1 MNVCGITDTSS
12 IYGLCPVFSLSAQ
25 LLICFWL
32 LPPFKIVSTSTPLIP
47 PLINVCQEIR
57 RRAGELLNLKQKSVN
72 NGEMRVF
79 EVNLNN
85 VYFSCMQ
92 HCFEAH
98 DVDCF
103 LQCTV
108 HIVECSAHI
117 VKCSVHI
124 FRASASRARLRI
136 FIAGQRVSRLRIP
149 SIQVSQVSSPG
160 NCCSINKQVDP
171 IQSHPKESASSASQV
186 SSTGN
191 AELLLYDSTGV
202 FSGSL

>member
-1 MNVCGITDTSS
+1 MRCNI
-12 IYGLCPVFSLSAQ
+12 A
-25 LLICFWL
+25 LLIARCRLFCAVH
-32 LPPFKIVSTSTPLIP
+32 I
-47 PLINVCQEIR
+47 
-57 RRAGELLNLKQKSVN
+57 AGYNL
-72 NGEMRVF
+72 
-79 EVNLNN
+79 
-85 VYFSCMQ
+85 
-92 HCFEAH
+92 
-98 DVDCF
+98 
-103 LQCTV
+103 

-160 NCCSINKQVDP
+160 NCCLINKQVDP

-202 FSGSL
+202 FSGSLWDPIIINKLSLNLWQNQMVSKLHYHF

>member
-1 MNVCGITDTSS
+1 MRCNI
-12 IYGLCPVFSLSAQ
+12 A
-25 LLICFWL
+25 LLIARCRLFCAVH
-32 LPPFKIVSTSTPLIP
+32 I
-47 PLINVCQEIR
+47 
-57 RRAGELLNLKQKSVN
+57 AGYN
-72 NGEMRVF
+72 
-79 EVNLNN
+79 
-85 VYFSCMQ
+85 
-92 HCFEAH
+92 
-98 DVDCF
+98 
-103 LQCTV
+103 V

-160 NCCSINKQVDP
+160 NCCLINKQVDP
-171 IQSHPKESASSASQV
+171 IQSHSKESASSASQV

-202 FSGSL
+202 FSGSLWDPIIINKLSLNLWQNQKVSKWQCHY

>member
-1 MNVCGITDTSS
+1 MRCNI
-12 IYGLCPVFSLSAQ
+12 A
-25 LLICFWL
+25 LLIARCRLFCAVH
-32 LPPFKIVSTSTPLIP
+32 I
-47 PLINVCQEIR
+47 
-57 RRAGELLNLKQKSVN
+57 AGYNL
-72 NGEMRVF
+72 
-79 EVNLNN
+79 
-85 VYFSCMQ
+85 
-92 HCFEAH
+92 
-98 DVDCF
+98 
-103 LQCTV
+103 

-160 NCCSINKQVDP
+160 NCCLINKQVDP

-202 FSGSL
+202 FSGSLWDPIIINKLSLNLWQNQKVSKWQYHY

>member
-1 MNVCGITDTSS
+1 MNVSGITDTSS

-57 RRAGELLNLKQKSVN
+57 RRAGELLNLKQEYVN
-72 NGEMRVF
+72 DGDVRVF
-79 EVNLNN
+79 KVNLNKVAEHIAGYN
-85 VYFSCMQ
+85 
-92 HCFEAH
+92 
-98 DVDCF
+98 
-103 LQCTV
+103 L
-108 HIVECSAHI
+108 HIVEYSAHI

-160 NCCSINKQVDP
+160 NCCLINKQVDP

-191 AELLLYDSTGV
+191 AKLLLYDSTGV

>member
-1 MNVCGITDTSS
+1 M
-12 IYGLCPVFSLSAQ
+12 
-25 LLICFWL
+25 
-32 LPPFKIVSTSTPLIP
+32 K
-47 PLINVCQEIR
+47 QE
-57 RRAGELLNLKQKSVN
+57 SVN

-85 VYFSCMQ
+85 VYFSCS
-92 HCFEAH
+92 ATL
-98 DVDCF
+98 F
-103 LQCTV
+103 LSARYRLFFAEHSAGYNV
-108 HIVECSAHI
+108 HIVKYSAHI

-149 SIQVSQVSSPG
+149 SIQVSQVSSYG

>member
-1 MNVCGITDTSS
+1 MRCNI
-12 IYGLCPVFSLSAQ
+12 A
-25 LLICFWL
+25 LLIARCRLFCAVHIAGYNL
-32 LPPFKIVSTSTPLIP
+32 HIVECSAHIVKCSSVHI
-47 PLINVCQEIR
+47 
-57 RRAGELLNLKQKSVN
+57 AGYN
-72 NGEMRVF
+72 
-79 EVNLNN
+79 
-85 VYFSCMQ
+85 
-92 HCFEAH
+92 
-98 DVDCF
+98 
-103 LQCTV
+103 V

-160 NCCSINKQVDP
+160 NCCLINKQVDP